1 MKKFLVIM
9 LLCCCGLLSAQSY
22 RVGDLYTAPDGSQGI
37 VYYLCPDG
45 SGGWVVALNDASP
58 DCPWGG
64 NVDVPGLPNQD
75 PELFQFLLDDTA
87 GYNNTRI
94 LRQYQ
99 GNSTTYAPGVVDFDN
114 GWVLPSPA
122 QLSMLYGQLPFIRDS
137 ILSAGGTLPTE
148 DYYWCSAE
156 QNASYAWAVYMSRGT
171 LSIMWKLYSNPV
183 RAVRC
188 FVNSPYYL
196 WSTGDTT
203 VSISVK
209 PNQTTNYAVTVTSA
223 DGRTASAETTVT
235 VLRTDSVSVAEAV
248 CDSLVWNGETY
259 FHSGTYVQHLDNDV
273 GCDSTVTLLLTVTR
287 QPEITLAGIDTTCA
301 GDSVTL
307 SVSAANYLVLP
318 IAVGDILCTDGS
330 ILNPGDFPTS
340 GKVAMGVIFYVDNSG
355 MHGWAVEL
363 QDSGPALWST
373 LMNPYYDVP
382 TLDNYTTSRAAI
394 TDMDGYSNTTTL
406 RAAGDANTYPIA
418 YAVDFEN
425 GWYVPSAGQARILY
439 ANTNEVNASLQ
450 LANGTPIAWGWF
462 WTSTEASS
470 SSAWRIDDY
479 GTIHWNA
486 KGTAGSNGQKFRSI
500 RNF

>member
-9 LLCCCGLLSAQSY
+9 LLCCCGLLSAQNY
-22 RVGDLYTAPDGSQGI
+22 RIGDLYTAPDGSQGI
-37 VYYLCPDG
+37 VYYLHPDG
-45 SGGWVVALNDASP
+45 SGGWVVALSDAPSYH
-58 DCPWGG
+58 PWGG
-64 NVDVPGLPNQD
+64 LVDVPGIANQS
-75 PELFQFLLDDTA
+75 PELLQLLLDDTA

-99 GNSTTYAPGVVDFDN
+99 GNSTTYAPGAVDFDN

-137 ILSAGGTLPTE
+137 ILAANGTLPTT
-148 DYYWCSAE
+148 DRYWTSAE
-156 QNASYAWAVYMSRGT
+156 KNADTAWTVAMAGGYFIATYKSYY
-171 LSIMWKLYSNPV
+171 YSV
-183 RAVRC
+183 RAVRS
-188 FVNSPYYL
+188 FTNGPYYL

-203 VSISVK
+203 VSVSVK

-223 DGRTASAETTVT
+223 DGRTASAETTIST
-235 VLRTDSVSVAEAV
+235 LRTDSVSVAEAV

-259 FHSGTYVQHLDNDV
+259 FHSGTYVQHLDNAV
-273 GCDSTVTLLLTVTR
+273 GCDSTVTLLLTVTT
-287 QPEITLAGIDTTCA
+287 QPEISLAGIDTTCA

-307 SVSAANYLVLP
+307 SVSAANYLVPP
-318 IAVGDILCTDGS
+318 IRVGDILCTDGS
-330 ILNPGDFPTS
+330 ILGPGDFPTS

-355 MHGWAVEL
+355 LHGWAVEL
-363 QDSGPALWST
+363 QDSGPTLWST

-394 TDMDGYSNTTTL
+394 TDMDGYSNTATL

-425 GWYVPSAGQARILY
+425 GWYVPSAGQSRLLY
-439 ANTNEVNASLQ
+439 ANTNVVNASLQ
-450 LANGTPIAWGWF
+450 LANGTPITWGWF
-462 WTSTEASS
+462 WTSTEATYI
-470 SSAWRIDDY
+470 SAWRIDEY
-479 GTIHWNA
+479 GTIHETM
-486 KGTAGSNGQKFRSI
+486 KGSANSNGQKFRSI